1 MSYMIAP
8 EYRKGRRPD
17 PDKGSEAKTKCS
29 LFAHCEGC
37 PYPSHGFV
45 CWGRDGQCMREI
57 MKKLDKGAEENDVR
71 SGTEQ
76 C

>member
-8 EYRKGRRPD
+8 EFRRNSRPA
-17 PDKGSEAKTKCS
+17 SESEYEAKMKCS
-29 LFAHCEGC
+29 LFDWCKGC
-37 PYPSHGFV
+37 PYPRHGFV

>member
-1 MSYMIAP
+1 MSYMNAP
-8 EYRKGRRPD
+8 EFRRNSRPASERE
-17 PDKGSEAKTKCS
+17 SEAKMKCS
-29 LFAHCEGC
+29 LFDRCKGC
-37 PYPSHGFV
+37 PYPRHGFV
-45 CWGRDGQCMREI
+45 CWSRDGLCMREI